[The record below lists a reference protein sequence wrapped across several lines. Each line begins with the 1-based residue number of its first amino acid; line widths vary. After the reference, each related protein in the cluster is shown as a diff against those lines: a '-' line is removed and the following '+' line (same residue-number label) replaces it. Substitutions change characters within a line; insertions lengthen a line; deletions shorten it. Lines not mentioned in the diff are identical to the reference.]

1 VNSVTVR
8 VTETLTYQRTFDLAE
23 IAEDTG
29 LSIDQVA
36 ALADDELIE
45 HLWASTS
52 LSDRLY
58 RHGDIDDSR
67 AEVLRS
73 NDQNLWMV
81 LGLVT

>member
-1 VNSVTVR
+1 MNSVTVR

-67 AEVLRS
+67 AEVLRPES
-73 NDQNLWMV
+73 LSE
-81 LGLVT
+81 LGPSR